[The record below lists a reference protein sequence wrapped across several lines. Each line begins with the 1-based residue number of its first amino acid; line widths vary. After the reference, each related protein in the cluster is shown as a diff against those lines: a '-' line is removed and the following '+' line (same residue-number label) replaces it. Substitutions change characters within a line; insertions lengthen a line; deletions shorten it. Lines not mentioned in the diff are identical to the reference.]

1 MTQVLHLSSSIFG
14 ENSKSNRLAATFV
27 DRLQAQGAGVNV
39 TRRDLAADAVP
50 HLSAVAFQA
59 FSTPAEDRTP
69 EQQQLTALSDALV
82 EELQRSDT
90 IVLGLPMYNF
100 GIPSSLKAWIDH
112 VARAGL
118 TFQYTANGPQ
128 GLLTGKKLY
137 VFATR
142 GGQYL
147 GTSLDT
153 QSQYIRD
160 FFAFLGVQDVEFIYA
175 ENLARPGLQEESLE
189 AANADIAALAI

>member
-1 MTQVLHLSSSIFG
+1 MTQVLHLSTSIFG
-14 ENSKSNRLAATFV
+14 ENGKSSQLATTFV
-27 DRLQAQGAGVNV
+27 DRLQARDAGISVA
-39 TRRDLAADAVP
+39 RRDLSADAVP
-50 HLSAVAFQA
+50 HLSGVAFQA
-59 FSTPAEDRTP
+59 FTTPAEERTP

-82 EELQRSDT
+82 EELQRSDV

-100 GIPSSLKAWIDH
+100 GIPSTLKAWIDH

-137 VFATR
+137 VFASR

-147 GTSLDT
+147 GTPLDT

-160 FFAFLGVQDVEFIYA
+160 FFGFLGIRDVEFVYA
-175 ENLARPGLQEESLE
+175 ENLARPVLQDEILE
-189 AANADIAALAI
+189 AANEDITALAI

>member
-50 HLSAVAFQA
+50 HLSGAAFQA

>member
-39 TRRDLAADAVP
+39 TRRDLADDAVP
-50 HLSAVAFQA
+50 HLSGAAFQA
-59 FSTPAEDRTP
+59 FSTPAVDRTP

-147 GTSLDT
+147 GTPLDT

-160 FFAFLGVQDVEFIYA
+160 FFAFLGVQDVEFVYA
-175 ENLARPGLQEESLE
+175 ENLARPGLQDESLE